1 MRIAI
6 WFSWAAGTGV
16 NTSGLLLGNLLASKG
31 YTILGD
37 KEYASIIKGD
47 NNNFF
52 LYISDQEEEHFLD
65 KTIDFFFAFDD
76 YAISKNEKIYIFKNT
91 INVKDQACKYK
102 NMFCFWAAIKAIN
115 IPLEEGIKIIKEQFK
130 AEVIEQNITDI
141 TAGYEYMQTLQIHDG
156 DRSKSIGNPKT
167 LMFGN
172 ECIAKWAIEAGM
184 DFYAAYPMTPAS
196 SLIDVITTDN
206 RVTFFQGEDE
216 IAVSM
221 TMLWAKMAGKRAMC
235 GTSWGGFALMTESI
249 AFSNQAEIGWVYILA
264 QRDGPSTGTPTYTAQ
279 GELTY
284 ALNASF
290 GDTFPIVL
298 APSTFEEWYKLI
310 GTALNRSDIYQHP
323 VIFLTDKQF
332 SEGYIAI
339 DQKKLESETIQRG
352 KLNKGEDSYK
362 RYQFTE
368 DGISPR
374 TIPGTEN
381 GEFIASSY
389 EHDEFWTTNEDPEI
403 KKAMQDKR
411 DKKLISFCQ
420 QEFNETF
427 YGYEIIN
434 PKAKKFFITYG
445 WNRYALEDYI
455 KKNPEEKLWIII
467 IKVFQPFDQRLTT
480 FLKENNNQIELLI
493 FVEMNASGQLQRL
506 LTEQCHLSHPMR
518 ENKIIHHR
526 KYALYPIFG
535 EEIEE
540 FYQKNK

>member
-1 MRIAI
+1 
-6 WFSWAAGTGV
+6 
-16 NTSGLLLGNLLASKG
+16 
-31 YTILGD
+31 
-37 KEYASIIKGD
+37 
-47 NNNFF
+47 
-52 LYISDQEEEHFLD
+52 
-65 KTIDFFFAFDD
+65 
-76 YAISKNEKIYIFKNT
+76 
-91 INVKDQACKYK
+91 
-102 NMFCFWAAIKAIN
+102 
-115 IPLEEGIKIIKEQFK
+115 
-130 AEVIEQNITDI
+130 
-141 TAGYEYMQTLQIHDG
+141 MQTLQIHDG

-196 SLIDVITTDN
+196 SLIDVITSDN
-206 RVTFFQGEDE
+206 RVIFFQGEDE

-249 AFSNQAEIGWVYILA
+249 AFSNQAEIGGVYILA

-480 FLKENNNQIELLI
+480 FLKENNSQIELLI